1 HVSQPV
7 RQPSSSTRGQTAW
20 FSDPV
25 WAPGP
30 SHPRARRTS
39 RFRTPLRRRRTP
51 SRASR
56 TRSQRSSAARYQ
68 RGSGGPAW
76 ASALRLGFIEI
87 DDTSLAGLGP
97 LGHLGQLD
105 PGGISPEVFQIVVI
119 AGYFIHHVDDDRPV
133 VHQNPPGLLAPLP
146 AEGVLPGSGDLLLD
160 RLHDGAHVGGCLGTG
175 DDKVIG
181 QDGLLSQVQDEDIN
195 GLLLLRRLSRQ
206 EGDLLSPQL
215 PTPPRPISQGISP
228 RSRSAGSM
236 AQSSGKSFPSTSL
249 REPPSPRMGTSWG
262 RIGSSWAS
270 ASASS
275 PHPGGTSIWVWG
287 MPKRAAFP
295 T

>member
-1 HVSQPV
+1 
-7 RQPSSSTRGQTAW
+7 
-20 FSDPV
+20 
-25 WAPGP
+25 
-30 SHPRARRTS
+30 
-39 RFRTPLRRRRTP
+39 
-51 SRASR
+51 
-56 TRSQRSSAARYQ
+56 
-68 RGSGGPAW
+68 
-76 ASALRLGFIEI
+76 
-87 DDTSLAGLGP
+87 P

-119 AGYFIHHVDDDRPV
+119 AGCFIHHVDDDRPV

-195 GLLLLRRLSRQ
+195 GLLLLCRLSRQ

-295 T
+295 TWTTGKPRRFNSKATRPARPAEPLPLTTWTAGRSTPSKISATVLRNQMGSGIQ